1 MLVAHSL
8 VLDACELLGINVI
21 GHVLGIGQPNDEARL
36 VLPFVGSHLDSVR
49 FDADALDG
57 D

>member
-36 VLPFVGSHLDSVR
+36 VLPFVGSHLDPVR